1 MSNRFF
7 KKLKLSAYTHSN
19 NMNLVKKKKN
29 AQRKKQKTQ
38 TKKIPMFILTG

>member
-19 NMNLVKKKKN
+19 NMNLVKKKN